1 MDIFMDDPE
10 SFFKVLI
17 LPLLY
22 VKSVADY
29 LKPLI
34 QLCKTAVA
42 QVPSVTNQDPIPSYP
57 NG

>member
-1 MDIFMDDPE
+1 MDDPE
-10 SFFKVLI
+10 SFLKVLI

-22 VKSVADY
+22 VKGVADY

>member
-1 MDIFMDDPE
+1 MDDPE
-10 SFFKVLI
+10 SFLKVLI

-34 QLCKTAVA
+34 QLCKPAVA